1 VLQLQNRI
9 LEMVA
14 RGEALK
20 ATTDELCRRV
30 EALVPDVACSVLTVE
45 PSGALYPLSGPSLP
59 EHYSSQLA
67 GFTIGPLA
75 GSCGTAAYLRKPVA
89 VMDIETDPRWA
100 QFAGLI
106 LPLGYRACW
115 STPILGGD
123 GRPVGTF
130 AFYYRDKRGPTALE
144 EQIVATCVHLCAIA
158 LERNAWRLEHERRAY
173 ADLLTGLSNRASF
186 NAVISELACGAPG
199 AWGLLIIDLDNLK
212 VVNDTFGHS
221 IGDHLIQVAARRIA
235 ASALPNRTFRLGGDE
250 FAVLIEDADAV
261 AGLSEL
267 AGRIL
272 QDLAIPATCDG
283 HVILPRATI
292 GGAVLGSGDATAEVV
307 RQNADFAL
315 YHAKEIAR
323 GGFVRYA
330 PDLGTSMSH
339 RLGAIRE
346 VGDALREK
354 RIDAHYQPIVR
365 LDTGEIV
372 GLESLFRLTTPSGEV
387 LPAGD
392 FFEATTDV
400 HIASELT
407 RQMLTTIAADVR
419 MWLDQG
425 IPFQHV
431 GINVSSADFHGGKL
445 FRQLSGAFEDA
456 KVPLKHLILEVTET
470 VYMGQRDDAIAREIQ
485 AMRTKG
491 LRVALD
497 DFGTGF
503 ASLTHLLTVP
513 VDVIKIDKSF
523 VRRLGPGNGS
533 AAIIEGLLGIAKK
546 LGIRVVAEG
555 IERQDQVEQLRGFG
569 CDLGQGYL
577 FSRAV
582 DRHATTALLLRN
594 AQKGSSPAPDRSGLD
609 VLGLQAEASTF
620 LATSAHGPHPA
631 DAEPAW
637 KVPRI
642 GRG

>member
-1 VLQLQNRI
+1 
-9 LEMVA
+9 MVA
-14 RGEALK
+14 RGAPLA

-30 EALVPDVACSVLTVE
+30 EGLVPEVACSVLTVD
-45 PSGALYPLSGPSLP
+45 PSGLLFPLSGPSLP

-67 GFTIGPLA
+67 GFAMGPCA

-89 VMDIETDPRWA
+89 VHDIENDPRWA
-100 QFAGLI
+100 EFAALV

-115 STPILGGD
+115 STPILAGD

-130 AFYYRDKRGPTALE
+130 AFYYREKRGPTPLE
-144 EQIVATCVHLCAIA
+144 EQIVATCVNLCAIA
-158 LERNAWRLEHERRAY
+158 LERNEWRLEHERLAY

-186 NAVISELACGAPG
+186 NAVIGDLSCGAAG

-212 VVNDTFGHS
+212 VVNDTFGHRT
-221 IGDHLIQVAARRIA
+221 GDHLIQVAAGRIA
-235 ASALPNRTFRLGGDE
+235 VSALPNRTFRLGGDE
-250 FAVLIEDADAV
+250 FAVLVQDAQALENLERLADRILA
-261 AGLSEL
+261 EL
-267 AGRIL
+267 AV
-272 QDLAIPATCDG
+272 PAASDG
-283 HVILPRATI
+283 HMIVPRATI
-292 GGAVLGSGDATAEVV
+292 GGAILAPGDTTAETV

-323 GGFVRYA
+323 GGYMFYA
-330 PDLGTSMSH
+330 PGLGTSMSQ
-339 RLGAIRE
+339 RLSAIRD
-346 VGDALREK
+346 VGDALREN
-354 RIDAHYQPIVR
+354 RIDAFYQPIVR

-372 GLESLFRLTTPSGEV
+372 GLESLFRLTTRSGKV
-387 LPAGD
+387 LSAGD

-407 RQMLTTIAADVR
+407 RQMLATIAADVR
-419 MWLDQG
+419 SWLDQG

-431 GINVSSADFHGGKL
+431 GINVSSADFHSGTL
-445 FRQLSGAFEDA
+445 FRQLSSAFEA
-456 KVPLKHLILEVTET
+456 ANVPLKHLILEVTET

-485 AMRTKG
+485 AMRAKG

-523 VRRLGPGNGS
+523 VQKLGPDNGS

-555 IERQDQVEQLRGFG
+555 IERPDQVTQLRAFG

-582 DRHATTALLLRN
+582 DRHATTTLLLQE
-594 AQKGSSPAPDRSGLD
+594 AQKTPGAAPDLAELD
-609 VLGLQAEASTF
+609 VQALRAAAGEF
-620 LATSAHGPHPA
+620 LAVSRQRDPGG
-631 DAEPAW
+631 
-637 KVPRI
+637 VPRPARTRRA
-642 GRG
+642 G